1 MRKETTPIGLDSD
14 PTIENLKPV
23 LSKTEGSKIQNRAGW
38 SRREFL
44 STVALAGAESLLGLP
59 LQALAAEPPLETDKI
74 RVIEPPEICAGTP
87 LIIAQELLQ
96 SEGLT
101 QLQVVKMA
109 TGIDGVNAVAR
120 GEADFSITPVPSLVT
135 RVDAG
140 EQLTLLAG
148 IHIGCFELFG
158 TERVR
163 SLRDLKGKRV
173 AVSAL
178 GSGRHIFLASM
189 LAHVGLD
196 PRRDVNWVT
205 RPVAE
210 SMQMFARSE
219 IDAFMGFPPE
229 PQELRAKKIGHVVV
243 NTTTDKPWSQYFCC
257 MVLANRN
264 FVRKYPVAT
273 KRALRGLLKAANI
286 CALEPDR
293 AVKLRAVKGYTA
305 GSEYALQT
313 IKELPYNLWRE
324 YDPEDTVRFFALR
337 LHEAGLIKSSP
348 QKIIAQG
355 TDWRFLREIK
365 KELKA

>member
-1 MRKETTPIGLDSD
+1 MS
-14 PTIENLKPV
+14 NQ
-23 LSKTEGSKIQNRAGW
+23 GSERW

-44 STVALAGAESLLGLP
+44 NTVTLAGAGTFLGWRSESI
-59 LQALAAEPPLETDKI
+59 AAEPPPETDKI
-74 RVIEPPEICAGTP
+74 RVIEPPEVCAGTT
-87 LIIAQELLQ
+87 LIVAQELLK
-96 SEGLT
+96 SEGFT
-101 QLQVVKMA
+101 QLQAVKVA

-120 GEADFSITPVPSLVT
+120 GEADFSILPVPSLIT
-135 RVDAG
+135 RIDSG
-140 EQLTLLAG
+140 EPLVLLAG

-158 TERVR
+158 TERIR

-196 PRRDVNWVT
+196 PRRDVDWVT
-205 RPVAE
+205 RPVGE
-210 SMQMFARSE
+210 SMQMFARGE

-257 MVLANRN
+257 MVLANRD
-264 FVRKYPVAT
+264 FVRKHPAAT
-273 KRALRGLLKAANI
+273 KRALRGFLKAANV
-286 CALEPDR
+286 CALEPQR
-293 AVKLRAVKGYTA
+293 AVKLRSDKGYTT
-305 GSEYALQT
+305 GSEYALQI
-313 IKELPYNLWRE
+313 IKELPYDRWRE

-348 QKIIAQG
+348 QKILAQG
-355 TDWRFLREIK
+355 TDWRFLRELK